1 MTRPKQAKSKA
12 KQPGRP
18 PRRLTFEELPQVP
31 TVKQVAN
38 FLGKHETTVYEW
50 IARGE
55 FPPAVRTK
63 GRKVISKAKL
73 AEWLG
78 IPYQMGQLGQPGQR
92 QGGGA
97 DGQTATEE
105 HRTQV
110 HA

>member
-1 MTRPKQAKSKA
+1 MTRTTEQVKNKPK
-12 KQPGRP
+12 PRGRP

-31 TVKQVAN
+31 SVRQVAS

-50 IARGE
+50 IAKGE

-78 IPYQMGQLGQPGQR
+78 IPYQGVGTDRGYPDYRETENLHSKSSSLG
-92 QGGGA
+92 
-97 DGQTATEE
+97 
-105 HRTQV
+105 
-110 HA
+110 